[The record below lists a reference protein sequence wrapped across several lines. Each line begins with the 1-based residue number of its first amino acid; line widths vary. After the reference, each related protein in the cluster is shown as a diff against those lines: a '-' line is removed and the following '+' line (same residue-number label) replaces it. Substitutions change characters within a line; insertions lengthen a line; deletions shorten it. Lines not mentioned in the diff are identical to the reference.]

1 MTGQDHLLK
10 SLGIQSVACS
20 ELGSTMYGELLDR
33 VSADVSAGGVFADV
47 LSGHEN
53 DPGPS
58 ALGLRL
64 LGGLHRLVLD
74 GRAADLRQW
83 YPSVGGRWD
92 IGAAWSDIV
101 EVARSHADAL
111 RLALE
116 HPPQTNEVGRSAA
129 LAGGL
134 LRLTTKYP
142 LPVRLFEIGASAGLN
157 LRAEHYLYLH
167 AGGQWGRSDSPVV
180 IGDAWRGR
188 LPSRHELRIS
198 ERTGYDI
205 SPIDPTTRDGELTL
219 LSYVWPDM
227 TARLRRL
234 RGAIAIAR
242 RVPASIHRSSAAD
255 AVATIRLSPG
265 ALTVVWHSATW
276 QYLSKQ
282 EGTAVHDGI
291 EALGAQ
297 ASSTAPFVHLSMEP
311 QRRHPGAP
319 REFLV
324 RSRSWP
330 ERRDLI
336 LGGCTPHGPPVTW
349 ENRSC

>member
-1 MTGQDHLLK
+1 MTGQEHLLK
-10 SLGIQSVACS
+10 SLGIQSTACK
-20 ELGSTMYGELLDR
+20 ELGSTMYGDLLDL

-74 GRAADLRQW
+74 GRAAELRQW

-92 IGAAWSDIV
+92 VGAAWSDIV
-101 EVARSHADAL
+101 AVARSHARAL

-116 HPPQTNEVGRSAA
+116 HAPQTNEVGRSAA
-129 LAGGL
+129 LVGGL
-134 LRLTTKYP
+134 LRLTTEYP

-157 LRAEHYLYLH
+157 LRADHYLYLH
-167 AGGQWGRSDSPVV
+167 AGGQWGRGDSPVV
-180 IGDAWRGR
+180 IDDAWRGR
-188 LPSRHELRIS
+188 VPSQHGLRIS
-198 ERTGYDI
+198 ERSGYDI

-242 RVPASIHRSSAAD
+242 RVPASVHRSSAAE
-255 AVATIRLSPG
+255 AVGAIRLRPG
-265 ALTVVWHSATW
+265 TLTVVWHSVTW
-276 QYLSKQ
+276 QYLSKN
-282 EGTAVHDGI
+282 EGAAVHDGI
-291 EALGAQ
+291 DALGAQ
-297 ASSTAPFVHLSMEP
+297 ARSTAPFAHLSMEP
-311 QRRHPGAP
+311 QHRHPGSP

-330 ERRDLI
+330 GGRDVI
-336 LGGCTPHGPPVTW
+336 LAGCTPHGPPVTW
-349 ENRSC
+349 EK